1 MTCRLSVLRVT
12 CACALGLLL
21 TGCGETSH
29 RREISGKVTLKKVP
43 LDQGVIQF
51 TPLPGAPSEYPA
63 TKESGMIAKGEYKIP
78 AEAGLSPGKYKV
90 TITSGDSSAPADPDQ
105 PPGPSA
111 NYVMKDRI
119 PAEYNVNSKI
129 EVEVKKEGPNHF
141 DFDIP

>member
-1 MTCRLSVLRVT
+1 MTGCLTVLRI
-12 CACALGLLL
+12 ACAMGLALFV

-29 RREISGKVTLKKVP
+29 RREITGKVTLKKAP
-43 LDQGVIQF
+43 LDEGVIQF
-51 TPLPGAPSEYPA
+51 TPLPDAPSEYPA

-78 AEAGLSPGKYKV
+78 ADAGLAPGKYRV
-90 TITSGDSSAPADPDQ
+90 TITSGDSGTPADPDQ

-119 PAEYNVNSKI
+119 PAEYNVKSKI